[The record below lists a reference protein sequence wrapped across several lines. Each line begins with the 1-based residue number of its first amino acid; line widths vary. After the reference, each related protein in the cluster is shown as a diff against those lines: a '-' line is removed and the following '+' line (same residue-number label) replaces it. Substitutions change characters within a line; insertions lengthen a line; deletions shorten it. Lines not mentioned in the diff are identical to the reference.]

1 MFKKIIFSFLVFFI
15 FLSFAVSALA
25 VDSTV
30 SGTIVG
36 PHGETAV
43 VSYTFTKTGPT
54 TVTGSTAADG
64 TFSQSLAAGS
74 WTFTITAP
82 SSFEYAD
89 TITFPIKVSTGENF
103 DLGTISFKF
112 QVPAGT
118 DSDLEDFAATP
129 PVCST
134 VAGTPVIFRA
144 YYEDQQKGSFL
155 YQGSGANI
163 IVVADRS
170 DYTVKVD
177 YSYIEGDYAATP
189 FSNANTVT
197 ATNNGSGKYT
207 ATHTV
212 ALATSGGGM
221 PLIKVTSTADSST
234 YKCLDGGPVN
244 LDIRTFF
251 TGADTTDFSSVTDF
265 RSISNF
271 TMHQDG
277 VVKVTFSKAVN
288 MLDPTVQKFMK
299 SIGSKM
305 VGANGSLN
313 LDAKAVLELKNAGAV
328 ITMYEINL
336 NNPKIQ
342 VDGADD
348 TDGVA

>member
-82 SSFEYAD
+82 SSLEYAD

-118 DSDLEDFAATP
+118 DSG
-129 PVCST
+129 SR
-134 VAGTPVIFRA
+134 GFR
-144 YYEDQQKGSFL
+144 
-155 YQGSGANI
+155 
-163 IVVADRS
+163 R
-170 DYTVKVD
+170 
-177 YSYIEGDYAATP
+177 YSAR
-189 FSNANTVT
+189 
-197 ATNNGSGKYT
+197 
-207 ATHTV
+207 
-212 ALATSGGGM
+212 L
-221 PLIKVTSTADSST
+221 
-234 YKCLDGGPVN
+234 
-244 LDIRTFF
+244 
-251 TGADTTDFSSVTDF
+251 
-265 RSISNF
+265 
-271 TMHQDG
+271 
-277 VVKVTFSKAVN
+277 
-288 MLDPTVQKFMK
+288 
-299 SIGSKM
+299 
-305 VGANGSLN
+305 
-313 LDAKAVLELKNAGAV
+313 
-328 ITMYEINL
+328 
-336 NNPKIQ
+336 
-342 VDGADD
+342 
-348 TDGVA
+348 